1 MSEANTTRA
10 FERPAPSAAFK
21 ALYDAALDVVRLR
34 NEKAAFEVQY
44 CAVNRLQFA
53 LNAVESE
60 TPANPPVLSSLA
72 ESVLALNALTR
83 SDLLKHKL
91 QGEDWS
97 SCAYRLLVLK
107 NDTVIALGAALER
120 QKRIDELSP
129 AARALEQR
137 DIDRIYQEA
146 AKLL

>member
-1 MSEANTTRA
+1 MSGANSTRA
-10 FERPAPSAAFK
+10 FERTSPCFAAK
-21 ALYDAALDVVRLR
+21 ALYEAALDVVRLR

-53 LNAVESE
+53 LKAMEAE
-60 TPANPPVLSSLA
+60 TPAYRPVLSSLA

-91 QGEDWS
+91 PGEDWS

-107 NDTVIALGAALER
+107 NDTVIALGDALER
-120 QKRIDELSP
+120 QKRIDEHSP